1 MASLGADIFA
11 PALLAPI
18 AQAGSHLATD
28 HVDVALEELSA
39 DKLRGALQAAAKS
52 AAAHVG
58 VQPSRVL
65 GLLPTSEIDA
75 ALAKIGASQ
84 PRAVEAWRRFAGGL
98 GGLIGR
104 ATQAADAGGPSLSER
119 LRVLAGTMS
128 RDKVVSEPL
137 AAFAGDLAAWE
148 AITDRLPKLVG
159 DSPELAR
166 ALAIKKGKRIALLAA
181 IAAAL
186 VAAAIVTRAALVAR
200 SNVRAALTKPDPC
213 AAFDVTPVDLGR
225 VSADLAGQVSAKRKA
240 CEDRR
245 AEEARLAEE
254 ERRRQEAEE
263 AARKAKMKREAD
275 CELLARHVEQGKLTT
290 EDEATAKDDGLTK
303 RIAESAL
310 ESKDFGPDD
319 PKMPCAGSRAEPRL
333 WDAYRKAVIAKP
345 WILLVATA
353 PSPRARAAFRPDG
366 GKMPFKLREVI
377 ATRANDLAKFAVRT
391 AKVPDAERASA
402 WCDVARSVGMP
413 MAGPCDVADKLARP
427 K

>member
-1 MASLGADIFA
+1 MASLGTDLFA

-18 AQAGSHLATD
+18 VAARSHLAAD
-28 HVDVALEELSA
+28 HVDVALEEMSA
-39 DKLRGALQAAAKS
+39 DKLRGALQAAAK
-52 AAAHVG
+52 AAADHVG
-58 VQPSRVL
+58 VRPPRVL
-65 GLLPTSEIDA
+65 GLLPAAEIDA
-75 ALAKIGASQ
+75 ALAKIAASQ

-98 GGLIGR
+98 GGLLGR

-119 LRVLAGTMS
+119 LRALAGTMS

-137 AAFAGDLAAWE
+137 AAFAGDLAEWE
-148 AITDRLPKLVG
+148 ALADRLPAIVG
-159 DSPELAR
+159 GSSELAR
-166 ALAIKKGKRIALLAA
+166 ALAIKKGKLTLLLAA

-186 VAAAIVTRAALVAR
+186 IVAAIVTRAALAAR
-200 SNVRAALTKPDPC
+200 SNVRAALAKPDAC
-213 AAFDVTPVDLGR
+213 AAFEVTPVDLGR

-275 CELLARHVEQGKLTT
+275 CELLARHVEQGKLQT
-290 EDEATAKDDGLTK
+290 DDDAIAKDDGLTR
-303 RIAESAL
+303 RIADSAL

-319 PKMPCAGSRAEPRL
+319 PKMPCAGTRAEPRL
-333 WDAYRKAVIAKP
+333 WESYRKAVIAKP

-353 PSPRARAAFRPDG
+353 PSPRAREAFRPDG

-377 ATRANDLAKFAVRT
+377 ATRANDLAKFAVRSGKT
-391 AKVPDAERASA
+391 PDAERASA

-413 MAGPCDVADKLARP
+413 MAGPCDLADKLAKP